1 MKKSITLKRIL
12 LLAIL
17 GLFALSSYG
26 QSRPKMR
33 KAGKVHDRFSF
44 IDAREIYLQVI
55 DLGYS
60 SPQLYQNLAD
70 TYYFNGQYADA
81 AEYYDQLLEL
91 FPNEEYP
98 DPLAPEYY
106 FRAAQSKKSLG
117 KFDKADELMMQY
129 ADNGGDSLIISNYMK
144 SKNYLENIAAN
155 AKSFNLNP
163 VGVNTEGSDFVS
175 SFYNDQLLFASTTN
189 GTGVEVY
196 EWTKDGFLD
205 LYIADIG
212 ENGELTNPRPL
223 PGEVN
228 SPFHESSTALS
239 SDGKT
244 LYFTRN
250 NVVEGKKKYGKDK
263 LLTLKLFRAQMR
275 EDGSWGDVE
284 RLQLEGD
291 TDTTSFAHPTLS
303 LDGNKLYFASDRK
316 GGFGASDIWYVE
328 LNSDGSFGSS
338 VNLGPD
344 INTGT
349 RESFPFISK
358 ENILYFSS
366 DGHPGLGGI
375 DVFSTTLDSAGMPT
389 KIENMGEPVNSGLDD
404 FGFIIDS
411 ERRLAYVSSNRSGSE
426 GSLSDDIYTL
436 QFCEVTIAGSVAN
449 RDTGEYIE
457 GAVVTLLDENSQV
470 VATAITDVSGRYQ
483 FDKVLGCD
491 ETYLVRATMEG
502 CEPQE
507 RLVQTPKESQ
517 QMEVPVLLPCDPCPA
532 DDLGCRL
539 SLQPIY
545 FDFDKDNIRPDA
557 EIELAKILS
566 ALNEYP
572 QLIIHIESHTDS
584 RGDDLYNEDLS
595 ERRAQSTMKW
605 LIAKGIDPGRL
616 SAKGYGEYQLTNR
629 CGNGSDCTE
638 EEHQLN
644 RRSMFIIQN

>member
-1 MKKSITLKRIL
+1 MKKIDTYTRIFL
-12 LLAIL
+12 IAFI
-17 GLFALSSYG
+17 GLFALTSFG
-26 QSRPKMR
+26 QTRPKVR
-33 KAGKVHDRFSF
+33 KADKIYDRFSF
-44 IDAREIYLQVI
+44 IDAREIYIKVI
-55 DLGYS
+55 EKGYS
-60 SPQLYQNLAD
+60 SPQLYQNLGD

-81 AEYYDQLLEL
+81 AKYYGQLLDL
-91 FPNEEYP
+91 FPNEDYP
-98 DPLAPEYY
+98 DQLDAQYY
-106 FRAAQSKKSLG
+106 FRAAQSEKSLG
-117 KFDKADELMMQY
+117 KFDRADELMLLY
-129 ADNGGDSLIISNYMK
+129 ADKGGDSLVVKNYMS
-144 SKNYLENIAAN
+144 SKDYLENIAAN
-155 AKSFNLNP
+155 AKSFNLDP
-163 VGVNTEGSDFVS
+163 VGINTSGSDFVS
-175 SFYNDQLLFASTTN
+175 GFYNDQLLFASTTN
-189 GTGVEVY
+189 GTGTELY
-196 EWTKDGFLD
+196 QWTKDGFLD

-212 ENGELTNPRPL
+212 ENGELTSPRPL

-239 SDGKT
+239 PDGKT

-263 LLTLKLFRAQMR
+263 LLTLKLFRARMR

-284 RLQLEGD
+284 RLSLEGD
-291 TDTTSFAHPTLS
+291 TDTTSFAHPAIS
-303 LDGNKLYFASDRK
+303 LDGKKLYFASDK
-316 GGFGASDIWYVE
+316 EGTYGASDIWYAE
-328 LNSDGSFGSS
+328 IKDDGSFGSP
-338 VNLGPD
+338 VNLGPG

-366 DGHPGLGGI
+366 DGHPSLGGI
-375 DVFSTTLDSAGMPT
+375 DVFSTQLSAAGMPT
-389 KIENMGEPVNSGLDD
+389 EIENMGEPVNSGLDD

-411 ERRLAYVSSNRSGSE
+411 EKRIAYVSSNRSGTD
-426 GSLSDDIYTL
+426 GSLSDDIYSL
-436 QFCEVTIAGSVAN
+436 KFCEVTIAGSVAN
-449 RDTGEYIE
+449 QNTGEYIE
-457 GAVVTLLDENSQV
+457 GAMVTLLDQNNNV
-470 VATAITDVSGRYQ
+470 VATAVTDVSGRYQ

-491 ETYLVRATMEG
+491 ETYMVRASKEG

-507 RLVQTPKESQ
+507 RLIQTPEQSQ

-545 FDFDKDNIRPDA
+545 FDFDKDYIRPDA

-595 ERRAQSTMKW
+595 ERRAQSTKKW
-605 LIAKGIDPGRL
+605 LIDQGVDPSRL

-629 CGNGSDCTE
+629 CGNASDCTE

-644 RRSMFIIQN
+644 RRSMFLIQN